1 MEDPSQFHGAGS
13 RTPKGMRDVTPL
25 RDRLR
30 SGAGFL
36 SEGRYP
42 ALTLMGKEEVQGKLW
57 GLTFRLDLEKL
68 LIQ

>member
-42 ALTLMGKEEVQGKLW
+42 ALILMGKEEVQGKLW
-57 GLTFRLDLEKL
+57 SLTFRLDLEKL